1 MTNYFTT
8 VKTIDELKQQYR
20 TLARKLHP
28 DNGGSKEAMQEL
40 NKQYDELFKKVKN
53 TYTKSDGTT
62 YTRDNNEDIHAYTNI
77 INSIINLNCDI
88 EIIGSWVWCF
98 NAYEC
103 REVLKKLGF
112 RWANKKKAW
121 YWHSEED
128 TCNSHKSTPM
138 EEIRGKYGSTQVKTY
153 QDIKTLTA

>member
-1 MTNYFTT
+1 MTNYFAN

-62 YTRDNNEDIHAYTNI
+62 YTRDNNEDIHAYTSI
-77 INSIINLNCDI
+77 INSIISLNCDI

-103 REVLKKLGF
+103 REVLKNLGF

-128 TCNSHKSTPM
+128 TCSSHKSTPM
-138 EEIRGKYGSTQVKTY
+138 EEIREKYGSTQVKTY
-153 QDIKTLTA
+153 QDIKTLTV